1 MKGEGAM
8 KGSDWPRP
16 RLLLLICAHVLALL
30 AYPFAVGMLVNSLV
44 GADLRGFG
52 LWAGV
57 LICLPIAEALLYT
70 AREADM
76 DTWAEKVGADL
87 RTRLLRHTLS
97 LPLTYFHTAKSG
109 QLVTRLTDNVRE
121 FADGRVLVADGI
133 KHALTIAFA
142 LVLLTTGHGLLL
154 ALVTAVGCAYAVN
167 AALLLPALRRHSARN
182 LQALE
187 NLNEHLRE
195 RLHILPFTR
204 FMGSARWEAEQFR
217 RLSETEVRAAQSRE
231 ALVKTLISSA
241 SAVLQSLSVGSLYA
255 VGGYLLY
262 RRAISLGELLMAAG
276 YAARVSF
283 ASQQLVETAK
293 KYQAAYVAGRNA
305 REIFSA
311 EPERWPGRRTPP
323 DVVRSVEWRGVS
335 FRYPGREWVLK
346 DFSLRVEA
354 GELTALVGP
363 SGSGKSTALDI
374 LAGLL
379 QPEAGAVI
387 INDAIDLR
395 ELDIGAWRARVA
407 YGTQFQFFF
416 AGSLRQNLAYP
427 SQDGQEQQLIELAG
441 RLGLH
446 REIVSRP
453 GGYDAIQQI
462 QKTFSGGQRQRLG
475 LIRALLKPAPALLI
489 LDEPTAALDASA
501 QALVMNLISPL
512 KHRCPV
518 LITTHRP
525 STMTY
530 ADKVARLEDGR
541 AVPR

>member
-1 MKGEGAM
+1 MKGAM
-8 KGSDWPRP
+8 TGSDWPRP

-30 AYPFAVGMLVNSLV
+30 AYPFAAGMLVNSLV
-44 GADLRGFG
+44 GADLRYFG

-57 LICLPIAEALLYT
+57 LVCLPIAEALLYT

-97 LPLTYFHTAKSG
+97 LPLTYFHAAKSG

-121 FADGRVLVADGI
+121 FADGRVLFADGI
-133 KHALTIAFA
+133 KHALTIVFA
-142 LVLLTTGHGLLL
+142 LGLLTTGHGLLL
-154 ALVTAVGCAYAVN
+154 ALVTAAGCAYAVN

-182 LQALE
+182 LLALE

-231 ALVKTLISSA
+231 ALVKALIGSA
-241 SAVLQSLSVGSLYA
+241 SALLQALSVGGIYA

-293 KYQAAYVAGRNA
+293 KYQAAFVAGRNA
-305 REIFSA
+305 REIFAA

-354 GELTALVGP
+354 GELAALVGP

-379 QPEAGAVI
+379 QPEEGAVI

-395 ELDIGAWRARVA
+395 ELDVGAWRARVA

-416 AGSLRQNLAYP
+416 AGSLRQNLVYP

-475 LIRALLKPAPALLI
+475 LIRALLKPAPALVI

-501 QALVMNLISPL
+501 QALVMNIISPL
-512 KHRCPV
+512 KHGCPV
-518 LITTHRP
+518 LFTTHRP

-530 ADKVARLEDGR
+530 ADKVARLEGGR

>member
-1 MKGEGAM
+1 M

-16 RLLLLICAHVLALL
+16 RLLLLICAHVLVLL

-52 LWAGV
+52 LWAGLLV
-57 LICLPIAEALLYT
+57 CLPIAEALLYT
-70 AREADM
+70 AREADV

-97 LPLTYFHTAKSG
+97 LPLTYFHAAKSG
-109 QLVTRLTDNVRE
+109 QLLTRLTDNVRE
-121 FADGRVLVADGI
+121 FADGKVLVADGI
-133 KHALTIAFA
+133 KHALTIVVA
-142 LVLLTTGHGLLL
+142 LGLLTTGHVLLL
-154 ALVTAVGCAYAVN
+154 AVVAVVGCAYAVN
-167 AALLLPALRRHSARN
+167 AALLLPALRRRSARN
-182 LQALE
+182 LLALE

-204 FMGSARWEAEQFR
+204 FMGSSRWEAEQFR
-217 RLSETEVRAAQSRE
+217 RLSETDVSAAQSRE
-231 ALVKTLISSA
+231 ALVKTLIGSA
-241 SAVLQSLSVGSLYA
+241 SGILQAISVGGLYA

-262 RRAISLGELLMAAG
+262 LRAISLGELLMAAG

-283 ASQQLVETAK
+283 AAQQFVEIAK
-293 KYQAAYVAGRNA
+293 KYQAAFVAGRNA
-305 REIFSA
+305 RELFSV
-311 EPERWPGRRTPP
+311 EPERWSGRRTPP
-323 DVVRSVEWRGVS
+323 EVVRSVEWRGVG
-335 FRYPGREWVLK
+335 FRYPGRDWVLK
-346 DFSLRVEA
+346 DFSLRMEA

-379 QPEAGAVI
+379 QPEEGAVI
-387 INDAIDLR
+387 INDAVDLR

-416 AGSLRQNLAYP
+416 TGSLRRNLAYP

-453 GGYDAIQQI
+453 GGYDAVRQI

-512 KHRCPV
+512 KHSCPV
-518 LITTHRP
+518 LIATHRP

-530 ADKVARLEDGR
+530 ADKLARMEHGR
-541 AVPR
+541 AVLR

>member
-1 MKGEGAM
+1 VRGAM
-8 KGSDWPRP
+8 KGGDWPRP
-16 RLLLLICAHVLALL
+16 RLLLLICAHVIVLL
-30 AYPFAVGMLVNSLV
+30 AYPFAAGMLVNSLV
-44 GADLRGFG
+44 AADLRGFG
-52 LWAGV
+52 LWAGALV
-57 LICLPIAEALLYT
+57 CLPIAEALLYT
-70 AREADM
+70 AREADV

-97 LPLTYFHTAKSG
+97 LPLTYFHAAKSG

-121 FADGRVLVADGI
+121 FADGKVLVADGI
-133 KHALTIAFA
+133 KHALTIVVA
-142 LVLLTTGHGLLL
+142 LGLLTTGHGLLL
-154 ALVTAVGCAYAVN
+154 AVVTAVGCAYAVN
-167 AALLLPALRRHSARN
+167 AALLLPTLRRHSARN
-182 LQALE
+182 LLALE

-231 ALVKTLISSA
+231 ALVKALISSA
-241 SAVLQSLSVGSLYA
+241 SGILQALSVGGLYA

-283 ASQQLVETAK
+283 ASQQFVETGK
-293 KYQAAYVAGRNA
+293 KYQAAFVAGRSA
-305 REIFSA
+305 REVFSA
-311 EPERWPGRRTPP
+311 GPESWPGRRTPP
-323 DVVRSVEWRGVS
+323 EVVRSVEWRGVS

-346 DFSLRVEA
+346 DFSLRMEA

-379 QPEAGAVI
+379 QPEEGAVI

-395 ELDIGAWRARVA
+395 ELDVGAWRERVA

-416 AGSLRQNLAYP
+416 TGSLRQNLAYP
-427 SQDGQEQQLIELAG
+427 SQDGQAQQLLELVG

-518 LITTHRP
+518 LIATHRP

-530 ADKVARLEDGR
+530 ADRVARLEDGR
-541 AVPR
+541 VVQH